1 MEETVD
7 RILTA
12 AVARYQ
18 AMFPTPPPQERAID
32 ITTPQLLADS
42 APMSTEGTN
51 TTDQPKEAQE
61 ERIPADEETT
71 LRKTNR
77 RRFKP
82 ARLRSTGSSPLA
94 LRGASSKKRNFAR
107 AQRSPNRRSP
117 VSDTA
122 IKNPQ
127 QDASQRNASQ
137 KHASRTQQQHMAA
150 QLPKDK
156 TTY

>member
-1 MEETVD
+1 MDDLQEVTRQYVNCPDPIESAARRQRVLHGDAHGQMEETAD

-32 ITTPQLLADS
+32 ISTPQLLADS

-61 ERIPADEETT
+61 ERFLTEEGTT
-71 LRKTNR
+71 LRRTNR

-82 ARLRSTGSSPLA
+82 ARLRDLLTVVH
-94 LRGASSKKRNFAR
+94 
-107 AQRSPNRRSP
+107 RS
-117 VSDTA
+117 
-122 IKNPQ
+122 
-127 QDASQRNASQ
+127 ASQLSKIHNKRQ
-137 KHASRTQQQHMAA
+137 VRGMLQV
-150 QLPKDK
+150 LLI
-156 TTY
+156 